1 MGHLLRDCKD
11 KQFRGALQEATNLQL
26 RINHHKLLVTLY

>member
-11 KQFRGALQEATNLQL
+11 KQFRGALQEATNQNDGESIA
-26 RINHHKLLVTLY
+26 INYS